1 MTAII
6 LAGGKS
12 SRFGRDKAF
21 VKIEGIPII
30 KRQIKILAM
39 IFKKIIIVT
48 NSPRKYRLKGV
59 KIIQDIIP
67 DKGPLGG
74 LYSGLRASDS
84 IYNFVVACDMPF
96 LNERLVKYM
105 IKNIKNFDVF
115 IPKIDNKLHP
125 LCGIYSKNCIP
136 VIEQRLM
143 QDRLKVSGIFS
154 MVQESIKHFPIP
166 LRKSPKV
173 IAGGNF
179 LELKVKFISKKK
191 LQSFDKAL
199 LCLENINTLQDL
211 KNINRK
217 RLHNYG

>member
-1 MTAII
+1 MNMSNMTVII
-6 LAGGKS
+6 LAGGKA

-30 KRQIKILAM
+30 KRQIKILSKA
-39 IFKKIIIVT
+39 FKKIIIVT
-48 NSPRKYRLKGV
+48 NSPDKYRLKGV

-154 MVQESIKHFPIP
+154 
-166 LRKSPKV
+166 
-173 IAGGNF
+173 
-179 LELKVKFISKKK
+179 ELKAKFISKKK

-217 RLHNYG
+217 SHYL